1 MRLGTEQPGQS
12 PQGGVSFKHPGL
24 GAGVVL
30 VLILLFEEGRAA
42 PSKKV
47 HRLQAAQFETL
58 LAMIEPLFQIEV
70 LIFRSQPAD
79 WAFCGQ
85 RSDASSQAVQTLVGY
100 CDTGGVGGFGD
111 GASGSG
117 DAGGTSGST

>member
-1 MRLGTEQPGQS
+1 M
-12 PQGGVSFKHPGL
+12 
-24 GAGVVL
+24 VL
-30 VLILLFEEGRAA
+30 VLLLLFEEGRAA

-47 HRLQAAQFETL
+47 HRLQADQLETL

-70 LIFRSQPAD
+70 VIFRSQPAD

-111 GASGSG
+111 DASGTGGSG
-117 DAGGTSGST
+117 DAGGTNGSSRR